1 MGRGNGIALGRFL
14 LWQSNWLY
22 ARWLPPSWGCA
33 PSHLPP
39 VGRYKRSPLQ
49 GNDTGHWRG
58 SNDSQKIIVRIVS
71 GDSPRLPPSWGCAP
85 SHGRLS
91 IKCNT
96 FFPENFKRRF
106 PVETFPRTVI
116 QKCLNRGNVG
126 FRNRSE
132 VEALRVKEANHI
144 VSILVCSPLPRFM
157 GLGKVD
163 KRM

>member
-126 FRNRSE
+126 FRNRPE
-132 VEALRVKEANHI
+132 IEALRVKEANHI
-144 VSILVCSPLPRFM
+144 VSILICSPLPRFM

>member
-1 MGRGNGIALGRFL
+1 MGRENGIALGRFL

-33 PSHLPP
+33 PSH
-39 VGRYKRSPLQ
+39 
-49 GNDTGHWRG
+49 
-58 SNDSQKIIVRIVS
+58 
-71 GDSPRLPPSWGCAP
+71 
-85 SHGRLS
+85 GRLS

-96 FFPENFKRRF
+96 FFPENFKRCF

-116 QKCLNRGNVG
+116 QKRLNRGNVG

-144 VSILVCSPLPRFM
+144 VREALN
-157 GLGKVD
+157 K
-163 KRM
+163 

>member
-22 ARWLPPSWGCA
+22 ARWF
-33 PSHLPP
+33 
-39 VGRYKRSPLQ
+39 
-49 GNDTGHWRG
+49 
-58 SNDSQKIIVRIVS
+58 
-71 GDSPRLPPSWGCAP
+71 PPSWGCAP

-116 QKCLNRGNVG
+116 QKRLNRGNVG
-126 FRNRSE
+126 FRNRPE
-132 VEALRVKEANHI
+132 IEALRVKEANHI
-144 VSILVCSPLPRFM
+144 VREALNKLARAGSERFFVRQKNGKQGILYVFPVFHSAWLAKKIRCPAADDLFRVSLVFSFVPRCQ
-157 GLGKVD
+157 GLWGSAK
-163 KRM
+163 